1 MVEGVRERLLDAV
14 RLRLQADV
22 PVGVYL
28 SGGIDSSVILGMA
41 KNLLDNG
48 HAKLGSGGQ
57 VHKLICLGV
66 AFAEGSGYDE
76 SGKSVHVDNL
86 VALLL
91 IWNRDR
97 CPYCWTPWCN
107 IPEGR
112 DERSGSRSRFRGSN
126 LQLRA
131 ALL

>member
-14 RLRLQADV
+14 RIRLQADV

-28 SGGIDSSVILGMA
+28 SGGIDSSVIVGMA
-41 KNLLDNG
+41 KHLLDNG

-57 VHKLICLGV
+57 VHKLICLGI

-76 SGKSVHVDNL
+76 SGKPVHIDNL

-91 IWNRDR
+91 IWTRDR
-97 CPYCWTPWCN
+97 CPYCCAPWCN
-107 IPEGR
+107 LPVGWNEWR
-112 DERSGSRSRFRGSN
+112 GSRSRFRGSN